1 MPLLKKPGA
10 PRLLSGVSSTPS
22 QTASQGP
29 SSEEGGTKSQDKDTT
44 SKPKGWLVAIAKDE
58 NSNGCGDGPSDN
70 VFEESIS
77 TTSESSLS
85 LTQESRRT
93 SQGWLL
99 ARAENI
105 PFSEILRF
113 EFSTQL

>member
-58 NSNGCGDGPSDN
+58 NSNGYNASLLEYN
-70 VFEESIS
+70 KIVF
-77 TTSESSLS
+77 T
-85 LTQESRRT
+85 RV
-93 SQGWLL
+93 
-99 ARAENI
+99 
-105 PFSEILRF
+105 
-113 EFSTQL
+113 